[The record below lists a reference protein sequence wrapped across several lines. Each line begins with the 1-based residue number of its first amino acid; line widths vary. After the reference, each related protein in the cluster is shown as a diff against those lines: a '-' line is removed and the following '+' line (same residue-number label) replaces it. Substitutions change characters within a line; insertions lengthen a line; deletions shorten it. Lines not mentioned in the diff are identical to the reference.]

1 MRTRHFLLVALF
13 LCVLPTLQSS
23 NEYYIEYGITLW
35 ESELVHQE
43 YQNRNYS
50 FVFQFDPVGKAYFNG
65 KADAYAEIL
74 KDLRSRTP
82 YTPPPSG
89 PLPK

>member
-1 MRTRHFLLVALF
+1 MKARLVLVLMVF
-13 LCVLPTLQSS
+13 LCVLPALQSS
-23 NEYYIEYGITLW
+23 NEYYMEYGITLW

-43 YQNRNYS
+43 FQNRNYS

-74 KDLRSRTP
+74 NDLRSRTP
-82 YTPPPSG
+82 YTPPP
-89 PLPK
+89 K